1 MSALYGRL
9 QGSRGE
15 VTRLGH
21 QTIESTLETWTG
33 EIRTELERDGSFSV
47 FIGPKNRPVIRV
59 LVGNV
64 NDDDRHYQPTD
75 RAQAVPIEDA
85 W

>member
-47 FIGPKNRPVIRV
+47 LSARRTAR
-59 LVGNV
+59 LS
-64 NDDDRHYQPTD
+64 
-75 RAQAVPIEDA
+75 EC